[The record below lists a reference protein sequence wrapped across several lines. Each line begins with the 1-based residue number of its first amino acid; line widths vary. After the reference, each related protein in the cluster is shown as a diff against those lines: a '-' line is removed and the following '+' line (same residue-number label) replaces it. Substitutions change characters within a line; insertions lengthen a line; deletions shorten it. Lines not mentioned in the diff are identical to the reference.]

1 MTLFT
6 NHTLAAKPELA
17 IGLAAELAARVASS
31 DPGCR
36 AVILTGSAARSEETV
51 AVWPDRTECLSDLEL
66 LGVVPD
72 AANLPAA
79 AVRFDG
85 LAARFAADLSARRI
99 YLQVE
104 LTPAPEKY
112 FSTVR
117 PHLFGYELKCCGR
130 QLAGTPDYLKRIP
143 DFTAKEIPCEDAWR
157 LLSNRLV
164 EWLGL
169 TVDGEALAL
178 PRQFYVLVKT
188 YLDLATALSLLS
200 GHYGPT
206 YRERVERLDAVVG
219 WALRRGCPIKGDRL
233 RHAVTTSLRFKLDP
247 RGDFEWLWR
256 ETSPALPELLH
267 AQGLGYFWDDLPHV
281 LRAVWCWIGK
291 RLSLRNDSDPL
302 VPALY
307 DFRTKIRGWLK
318 LLLCA
323 PRHLRPC
330 VLGRMVRLVRLGS
343 PRSLVYS
350 CAAALSDPAT
360 GARPET
366 LAYVA
371 RRLPLPC
378 PAEAGWEDLA
388 RCCVRIWQ
396 QYLRR
401 SHA

>member
-1 MTLFT
+1 MKRLT
-6 NHTLAAKPELA
+6 NHTLAAKPEVA
-17 IGLAAELAARVASS
+17 IGLASEFAVRVASG
-31 DPGCR
+31 DAGCR
-36 AVILTGSAARSEETV
+36 AVILTGSAARGEETV

-66 LGVVPD
+66 LGVVSD
-72 AANLPAA
+72 SAHLAAA

-85 LAARFAADLSARRI
+85 LAARFTTDLRARRI

-104 LTPAPEKY
+104 LTAAPERY
-112 FSTVR
+112 FSTLR

-130 QLAGTPDYLKRIP
+130 QLAGTPDYLKQIP
-143 DFTAKEIPCEDAWR
+143 DFTAREIPREDAWR

-164 EWLGL
+164 EWLAF

-206 YRERVERLDAVVG
+206 YRERVAHLEAVLG
-219 WALRRGCPIKGDRL
+219 WALRRGCPIEGDRL
-233 RHAVTTSLRFKLDP
+233 RPAVTTSLRFKLDP
-247 RGDFEWLWR
+247 RSDFEWLWR
-256 ETSPALPELLH
+256 QTSAALPELLH
-267 AQGLGYFWDDLPHV
+267 AQGLGYFWDNLPDA
-281 LRAVWCWIGK
+281 LQAVWCWIGK
-291 RLSLRNDSDPL
+291 KLSMSNDSHPL
-302 VPALY
+302 VPAIY

-323 PRHLRPC
+323 PRNLRPR
-330 VLGRMVRLVRLGS
+330 VLGRMVRLVPLGS
-343 PRSLVYS
+343 PRSLLYS
-350 CAAALSDPAT
+350 CAAALTDPVK

-366 LAYVA
+366 LSFVA
-371 RRLPLPC
+371 RHLPLPC
-378 PAEAGWEDLA
+378 PAGADREDLA
-388 RCCVRIWQ
+388 RCCVRIWE